1 CMSAVLPPRNTPPDI
16 QLDGGSITTHGA
28 ASFGIVQMNTA
39 KLTADALHIQAL
51 GTNSGAYRSYI
62 TVFGPYWDRLVF
74 NDS

>member
-1 CMSAVLPPRNTPPDI
+1 GAVSGGVFLGGSTADI

-62 TVFGPYWDRLVF
+62 TVFGPYW
-74 NDS
+74 